1 MVSNGLRITARSFL
15 KRYLHH
21 VCKCQNQGASAVSH
35 IGQNGRTRVPRFGK
49 GARRKFVDDLYHKGT
64 HFFDSN
70 LCILLGAYADTLS
83 LFFLTFFP
91 QTEAGCRILVNMVLL
106 HVTSNM
112 SDSQTAVGIVPEFR
126 INATKLEQ
134 TTTSYGGVID
144 YLIVN
149 GPPSTISE
157 YPIQLWFDVYS
168 I

>member
-1 MVSNGLRITARSFL
+1 MISNGLLITAHSFL
-15 KRYLHH
+15 ERYLRH
-21 VCKCQNQGASAVSH
+21 VCKCKNQGASSISH
-35 IGQNGRTRVPRFGK
+35 IGQKGRTRVPRFGK
-49 GARRKFVDDLYHKGT
+49 GARRKFVDDLYHEGT
-64 HFFDSN
+64 HFFDSD
-70 LCILLGAYADTLS
+70 LCILLSAYADTLS

-112 SDSQTAVGIVPEFR
+112 SDSKTAVGIVPEFR

-149 GPPSTISE
+149 GLPSTISK
-157 YPIQLWFDVYS
+157 YRIQLWFGVY